1 MFGKYKKIFIIITIK
16 YVKIKKAQRKYLS
29 VTINKY

>member
-16 YVKIKKAQRKYLS
+16 NVKIKKAQRKYLS
-29 VTINKY
+29 VTVNKY